1 MESITEKKI
10 AKPRLHFIDMAR
22 SIAILM
28 MIEGHFTG
36 AALANQYRDDANF
49 FFGFWHNMHGL
60 TSPLFFSVTGVIFVY
75 LMIGNKEV
83 PYFQNMRVK
92 KGFKRVLELLFWGY
106 MIQLN
111 LWSIGKSLW
120 WGTPINFDW
129 FYAFHVLQSI
139 AFGLTLIL
147 LIYGLFKIIGKLPL
161 HFYYFIAA
169 AILFVFYSFMKHK
182 ITLDESTGAHNYWP
196 AHFPKIIQNM
206 FYGQY
211 SDFSFVR
218 FSGYTLLGG
227 MVGSIIKT
235 YEVHAKKWWFGLSF
249 IIIGIALN
257 MFIIRILNNA
267 DHMLSALHFF
277 GKTYLALD
285 STSFVRF
292 GQVLIVLGVLMLV
305 DANIKYKPALFLKL
319 GQNTL
324 QIYIVHVIILYGGII
339 GFGLKPL
346 VFDLD
351 KTPLES
357 IAIAI
362 SAMVAFTVMVKYIE
376 PLSVFYNKIFAKI
389 RIFKD
394 RE

>member
-1 MESITEKKI
+1 MESIAEKKI

-36 AALANQYRDDANF
+36 AALANQYRDDSNF
-49 FFGFWHNMHGL
+49 FFGLWHNMHGL

-75 LMIGNKEV
+75 LMIGSTEV
-83 PYFQNMRVK
+83 PYFQNIRVK
-92 KGFKRVLELLFWGY
+92 KGYKRILELLFWGY
-106 MIQLN
+106 LIQLN
-111 LWSIGKSLW
+111 LWSIVKSLW

-147 LIYGLFKIIGKLPL
+147 LIYGAFKIIGKLPL

-169 AILFVFYSFMKHK
+169 AILFVFYSLMKHR
-182 ITLDESTGAHNYWP
+182 ITLDESSGAHHYWP

-249 IIIGIALN
+249 ILVGIALN
-257 MFIIRILNNA
+257 MFIIKILNNA
-267 DHMLSALHFF
+267 DQMLSATHYF

-292 GQVLIVLGVLMLV
+292 GQVLVVLGFLMLV
-305 DANIKYKPALFLKL
+305 DANVKYKPALFLKL

-346 VFDLD
+346 AFDLD
-351 KTPLES
+351 KSPWES
-357 IAIAI
+357 IAISI
-362 SAMVAFTVMVKYIE
+362 SAMVAFTIMVKYIE
-376 PLSVFYNKIFAKI
+376 PLSIFYNKIFGKI